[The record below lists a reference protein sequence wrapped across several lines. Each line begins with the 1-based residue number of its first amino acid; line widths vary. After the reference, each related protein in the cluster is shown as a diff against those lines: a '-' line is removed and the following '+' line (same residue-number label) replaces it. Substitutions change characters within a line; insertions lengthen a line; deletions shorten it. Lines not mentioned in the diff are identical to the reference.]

1 MSEYK
6 KNLTIQEVSQRLN
19 VPKHTLRFWEKEL
32 EDLIC
37 PLRTRGG
44 QRRYT
49 VEHLFILEEI
59 MSLKQKGLSLAA
71 IKRELNGIKKR
82 FDRFPPH
89 SKPQRIELLADQLAE
104 VVRST
109 VQEFFEE
116 ERREFETVKDL
127 RKKVKEAES

>member
-1 MSEYK
+1 MDAYQK
-6 KNLTIQEVSQRLN
+6 KLTIQEVSQRLKI
-19 VPKHTLRFWEKEL
+19 PKHTLRFWEKEL
-32 EDLIC
+32 EGLIR

-49 VEHLFILEEI
+49 TEHIIILEEI
-59 MSLKQKGLSLAA
+59 MSLKQKGLSLTA

-104 VVRST
+104 VVRTT

-116 ERREFETVKDL
+116 ERQEFETVKDI
-127 RKKVKEAES
+127 KDGG